1 MDAPGWPEEKRTD
14 DYRAM
19 PGRGTVQEMGRDE
32 RDTEYG
38 GYDDWFDE
46 PEPPPERRRRG
57 GRRSPDTAST
67 EETWVF
73 PATSERAA
81 REPREPLVI
90 LGHTVT
96 TTQAA
101 IIAVSGLVILLAIL
115 AAAGVFSS
123 GSTPVATPPTVATTT
138 PPAATPTVTTPTTP
152 AKPAVTAPT
161 STLKPGDT
169 GAQVKLLQKALKSLG
184 YSPGGI
190 DGSYGP
196 GTKQA
201 VATFQNSKEL
211 TADGVFGP
219 ATLAALQQALST
231 ASTGGATTKGG
242 TGTASVQ
249 PPSTTLKPGDKGTQ
263 VKLLQQAL
271 KALGYTIGTIDGQ
284 YGPGTKAAVQA
295 FQNAQG
301 LSADGLV
308 GPKTL
313 AALQQVLSTA
323 TG

>member
-1 MDAPGWPEEKRTD
+1 MDVPGWPEKGTD
-14 DYRAM
+14 DFHAA
-19 PGRGTVQEMGRDE
+19 PGRGTVQDMGRDE
-32 RDTEYG
+32 RDMEQG

-57 GRRSPDTAST
+57 RRGMETDPT

-73 PATSERAA
+73 PATSERAG

-90 LGHTVT
+90 LGRTVT

-101 IIAVSGLVILLAIL
+101 IIAASGLVILLAIL

-138 PPAATPTVTTPTTP
+138 PPAVTPPSTTP
-152 AKPAVTAPT
+152 AAKPKPLAKAPT

-184 YSPGGI
+184 YAPGGI

-219 ATLAALQQALST
+219 ATLAALQQALSAAG
-231 ASTGGATTKGG
+231 ASGTTSGTTGGTT
-242 TGTASVQ
+242 SVQ
-249 PPSTTLKPGDKGTQ
+249 PPSTTLKPGDTGAQ

-284 YGPGTKAAVQA
+284 YGAGTKAAVQA

-301 LSADGLV
+301 LAADGVV